1 MDIRSF
7 SLNYE
12 MNAVIY
18 EPSIAQ
24 ELEADFLNDQKDC
37 IEFTL
42 DTYLKQ
48 RSIVRFYDS
57 VARLASP
64 LI

>member
-12 MNAVIY
+12 MNAIIY
-18 EPSIAQ
+18 EPGIAK
-24 ELEADFLNDQKDC
+24 ELETDFFNDQKDC
-37 IEFTL
+37 VEFTL
-42 DTYLKQ
+42 DGYQKQ
-48 RSIVRFYDS
+48 PKLVRFYDS
-57 VARLASP
+57 VARLTSP